1 MKKFPDFVPPTKV
14 SYLDRGPTLHLRRCM
29 LQAVDD
35 PTQEWTFD
43 KEEIRIGSMDDNDV
57 VLNDDTV
64 VRYHCRIVQEDN
76 GYVLIDQPLDQRHV
90 HQQGPDPRG
99 VPQAGLRS
107 SRSARA
113 SSGSTRARKRSRSS
127 RRATT
132 AARG

>member
-43 KEEIRIGSMDDNDV
+43 KEEIRIGSMDDNDI

-64 VRYHCRIVQEDN
+64 SRYHCRIVQEDT
-76 GYVLIDQPLDQRHV
+76 GYVLIDQRSTNGTFINKVRVREAVSYTH
-90 HQQGPDPRG
+90 
-99 VPQAGLRS
+99 LRAHETDS
-107 SRSARA
+107 Y
-113 SSGSTRARKRSRSS
+113 
-127 RRATT
+127 
-132 AARG
+132 